1 VKKTLIVVAIAL
13 VVAIAMAACAGK
25 RAAPPIPLPD
35 SEIPLHGK
43 FVWYDLLT
51 EDLAAAKTFYGEL
64 LGWKFTDTSYPDYT
78 LIEHGGRPIGG
89 IVDMAKV
96 HPDHNQS
103 QWVSLLSV
111 ADVDEAVRVTRSA
124 GGEVHVEPKDIGD
137 LGRLAVVSDP
147 QGAVVSFL
155 RVASGDQPDEKAEYG
170 DWMWTE
176 LWTGDVDAS
185 SEFYSKLVGYDLDKK
200 TILDDIEYVI
210 FTRDDDPRAGVIPR
224 PVEEVRAHWLP
235 YVRVEDPA
243 ALAAKVEGLG
253 GFVLLAPKES
263 IRKGTVTIVLDPTG
277 AALALQQ
284 WEEGA

>member
-1 VKKTLIVVAIAL
+1 VKKTLTVVAIAL

-25 RAAPPIPLPD
+25 RAAPPIPLSD

-51 EDLAAAKTFYGEL
+51 EDLAAVKTFYGEL
-64 LGWKFTDTSYPDYT
+64 LGWEFTDTNYPSYT

-89 IVDMAKV
+89 IVDMARV
-96 HPDHNQS
+96 DPDDNQS

-124 GGEVHVEPKDIGD
+124 GGEIHVEPKDLEGIG
-137 LGRLAVVSDP
+137 RIAIVSDP

-155 RVASGDQPDEKAEYG
+155 RVASGDRPDEKAEHG

-176 LWTGDVDAS
+176 LWTGDVEAS
-185 SEFYSKLVGYDLDKK
+185 SEFYSKLVGYDLQKE

-224 PVEEVRAHWLP
+224 PVEDVRAHWLP
-235 YVRVEDPA
+235 YVRVADPA

-253 GFVLLAPKES
+253 GFVLLEPQES
-263 IRKGTVTIVLDPTG
+263 VRKGTVTIVLDPTG
-277 AALALQQ
+277 AVLALQK